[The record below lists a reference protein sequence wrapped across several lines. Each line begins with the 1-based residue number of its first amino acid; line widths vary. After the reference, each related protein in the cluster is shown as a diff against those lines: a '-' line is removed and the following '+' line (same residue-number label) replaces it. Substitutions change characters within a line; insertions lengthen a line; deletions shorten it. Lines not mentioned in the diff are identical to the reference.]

1 MKNKIDV
8 LIAGAG
14 VIGITVA
21 IAIKK
26 ADPQL
31 SVVVIEKESQVGK
44 HASGRNSGVIHSGFY
59 YSPNSLKAK
68 FCKEGNLALTE
79 LCEKNRIP
87 IRKTGK
93 VVIARSQKE
102 LIQLEELYRR
112 GIENGVELEIFDQ
125 KDLHK
130 FEPLATTYER
140 FLWSPSTAVS
150 DPIMVLNVLSD
161 IAKQKGV
168 KVFSNSQL
176 TISETNK
183 LLVNG
188 EEIFSKHF
196 VNCAGAQADQIAH
209 SFGVGLEYG
218 MIPFMGVYRSVNE
231 EKLPIKTLIYPVPH
245 PINPF
250 LGVHFTLTTDG
261 KTKIGPTSVLVAG
274 RETYSIRDSISLGE
288 IKETFVNALTFAS
301 GSPVNFAKSLSSEMP
316 KVITRMLVHDA
327 ATLVPS
333 AKSVKGWSKRPAG
346 IRAQLLHKPT
356 RTLEQDFVVRSGP
369 RSTHI
374 LNAVSPGWTSSI
386 PFSEWVVNNYIIPAL

>member
-1 MKNKIDV
+1 MKNNIDV

-26 ADPQL
+26 ADPRL
-31 SVVVIEKESQVGK
+31 SVVVIEKESSVGK

-79 LCEKNRIP
+79 LCEKNGIP

-102 LIQLEELYRR
+102 LIQLEELHRR

-150 DPIMVLNVLSD
+150 DPILVLNVLSE

-168 KVFSNSQL
+168 KVIPNSKL
-176 TISETNK
+176 TISETNR

-196 VNCAGAQADQIAH
+196 VNCAGTQSDHIAH

-231 EKLPIKTLIYPVPH
+231 EK
-245 PINPF
+245 
-250 LGVHFTLTTDG
+250 
-261 KTKIGPTSVLVAG
+261 
-274 RETYSIRDSISLGE
+274 
-288 IKETFVNALTFAS
+288 
-301 GSPVNFAKSLSSEMP
+301 
-316 KVITRMLVHDA
+316 
-327 ATLVPS
+327 
-333 AKSVKGWSKRPAG
+333 
-346 IRAQLLHKPT
+346 
-356 RTLEQDFVVRSGP
+356 
-369 RSTHI
+369 
-374 LNAVSPGWTSSI
+374 
-386 PFSEWVVNNYIIPAL
+386 